1 MTDVEL
7 SVRRRIPRPPDGP
20 FQASAQPCRPPDLLV
35 KGGFRKT
42 RLIRGEEN
50 SDQVGGPAPGW
61 MVRLNA
67 QTAAY
72 QRRCRGRH
80 RLDRTRGKG
89 GARVDTTRGLHVG
102 RGWTMLPLD
111 PSPRGSARRR
121 PAVAMSTLS
130 PVLAMEGGQ
139 RGRGWELYCGGGGR
153 LGG

>member
-7 SVRRRIPRPPDGP
+7 SARRRIPRPPDGP

-35 KGGFRKT
+35 KGGFHKT
-42 RLIRGEEN
+42 RLIRGDKDAN
-50 SDQVGGPAPGW
+50 PVGGPAPGW

-72 QRRCRGRH
+72 QLRCRGLH
-80 RLDRTRGKG
+80 QLDRIRGKG
-89 GARVDTTRGLHVG
+89 GARVDMTQGLHVG
-102 RGWTMLPLD
+102 RGWTTLLLH
-111 PSPRGSARRR
+111 PSPRGSAGRR

-139 RGRGWELYCGGGGR
+139 RGWGRELYCGGGGR

>member
-7 SVRRRIPRPPDGP
+7 SARRRIPRPPDGP

-89 GARVDTTRGLHVG
+89 GAHVDTTQGLHVG
-102 RGWTMLPLD
+102 RGWTTLLLN